1 MKNIEMRFL
10 TIFQILGRVQCN
22 GKVGQVVV
30 YILHVVAK
38 EKNIIGKYFLHF
50 KLYVELTF

>member
-38 EKNIIGKYFLHF
+38 EK
-50 KLYVELTF
+50 T